1 VRRKVIA
8 SIVWK
13 DVTVVW
19 RNRGARLPML
29 IVPIVLLV
37 FLPALL
43 LGGMLVTGAP
53 IGDLDGWTR
62 YVVERVF
69 LPGYLVVP
77 LLVAMVIA
85 TDSIAGERERGTLEG
100 LLHSPA
106 SDDELL
112 LGKILAAWLPAVV
125 IGGLGFLAYATTT
138 NLVAWPVMGEVFF
151 PNLLWVVV
159 ALWCMPAI
167 AALGLGI
174 MVFVSLYVNSVR
186 AAHQVAALIVIPVV
200 LLIVVPMTAAFST
213 GNDALLA
220 GCILWVVVAAIGAFA
235 RTRVR
240 RDALAQRL

>member
-1 VRRKVIA
+1 VT

-19 RNRGARLPML
+19 RNRGARLPMML
-29 IVPIVLLV
+29 VPLVLLV

-43 LGGMLVTGAP
+43 VGGMVATGAP
-53 IGDLDGWTR
+53 VGDLEGWTR

-69 LPGYLVVP
+69 LPGYLIVP

-100 LLHSPA
+100 LLHSPT

-112 LGKILAAWLPAVV
+112 TGKVLAAWLPAVV
-125 IGGLGFLAYATTT
+125 VGALGFVAYVITT
-138 NLVAWPVMGEVFF
+138 NLVGWPVMGSLFF
-151 PNLLWVVV
+151 PNAMWLTLVV
-159 ALWCMPAI
+159 WCMPAI

-174 MVFVSLYVNSVR
+174 MVFVSLRVRSVR

-200 LLIVVPMTAAFST
+200 LLIVVPMSAVLHTSSDVLVAGSVLWAVV
-213 GNDALLA
+213 ALL
-220 GCILWVVVAAIGAFA
+220 GAVA
-235 RTRVR
+235 RTHVR
-240 RDALAQRL
+240 RDDLATKL